1 MVSLFGTAQLSPLRF
16 LSRVVMGSNS
26 PKPVNSVADSCSKV
40 AVSALQSAFFD
51 PYLSDSHQSWLD
63 SHLKTANQKTG
74 YRGPIAG
81 FEKRVAGQSGG

>member
-26 PKPVNSVADSCSKV
+26 PKHVNSVAESCSKV

-51 PYLSDSHQSWLD
+51 PYLSDSHSAWLD
-63 SHLKTANQKTG
+63 STTRITNQKTG
-74 YRGPIAG
+74 YRVSITG
-81 FEKRVAGQSGG
+81 F